1 MASCLIFLNK
11 TNNASKIIP
20 KKKGQ
25 SKDELR
31 LTGLMVLQNHLASN
45 TSYDQ
50 YVDQIEYDTQST
62 LVSLFNFFK

>member
-1 MASCLIFLNK
+1 MG
-11 TNNASKIIP
+11 P
-20 KKKGQ
+20 KKGQ
-25 SKDELR
+25 KVSMPRSDVAPTR

-62 LVSLFNFFK
+62 LVSLFNFLNKTNNGS